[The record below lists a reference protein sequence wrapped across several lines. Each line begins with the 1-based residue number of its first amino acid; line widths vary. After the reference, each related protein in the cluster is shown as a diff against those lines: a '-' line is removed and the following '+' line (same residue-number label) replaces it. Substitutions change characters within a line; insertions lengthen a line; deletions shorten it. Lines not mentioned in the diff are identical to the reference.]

1 MNESL
6 KAKLRDMDI
15 SKKLEVFFAVAICKG
30 IVIGY

>member
-15 SKKLEVFFAVAICKG
+15 SKKLEVFLPLRFARVL
-30 IVIGY
+30 